1 MKKNLITYSLL
12 FVISFSSITTIP
24 KHIRAYEIKK
34 YSNGFVELMW
44 IAPIARYEMVEKTVS
59 DDSVSSNTIE

>member
-1 MKKNLITYSLL
+1 MYSN
-12 FVISFSSITTIP
+12 
-24 KHIRAYEIKK
+24 KEK

>member
-1 MKKNLITYSLL
+1 MGKSVNKTLKWTSSNTKYATVSKSGKVKGKQAGKGKKVT
-12 FVISFSSITTIP
+12 
-24 KHIRAYEIKK
+24 
-34 YSNGFVELMW
+34 

>member
-1 MKKNLITYSLL
+1 MRKEQLYSN
-12 FVISFSSITTIP
+12 
-24 KHIRAYEIKK
+24 KEK

-59 DDSVSSNTIE
+59 DDSVSGNTIE